1 MVRRFLASAL
11 TGALCLSPVYSF
23 SSPCSIT
30 LRCPRLPHHVVNV
43 PSGLREQ
50 DLRSLRPFVSLHGVG
65 AVLGFW
71 KRHHEC
77 SLFVCLLYVD
87 VVVLVGLLHLLLR
100 RSSTNNPTV
109 RMYILPI
116 TTGIRLFA
124 ECFLSGLSSAAL
136 GKVLLS
142 VTTAFTESRTLGTE
156 IHSAKKSLP
165 SAKHSAN
172 GGAR

>member
-1 MVRRFLASAL
+1 MS
-11 TGALCLSPVYSF
+11 SPVYSF

-50 DLRSLRPFVSLHGVG
+50 DLQSLRPFVSLHGVG

-71 KRHHEC
+71 KRHHKC

-87 VVVLVGLLHLLLR
+87 IVVLVGLLRLLLR
-100 RSSTNNPTV
+100 RSSANNPTV
-109 RMYILPI
+109 IMYILPI

-124 ECFLSGLSSAAL
+124 ECFLSGTRQRSLCRVPHLAKSC
-136 GKVLLS
+136 
-142 VTTAFTESRTLGTE
+142 SR
-156 IHSAKKSLP
+156 
-165 SAKHSAN
+165 
-172 GGAR
+172 